1 MNFLKK
7 IRNFLIL
14 FTLFGVLTAGLD
26 YLRMNSGLAPIFNI
40 SKFDEKTRIQSYR
53 GLFYQASRKVK
64 VSTNE
69 SLVDSSNIEY
79 TVLNQKIN
87 VPKQFKKQ
95 ERDFLIKTDVIKD
108 CTEQSKLYYADLN
121 VKVYTYCLNDIK
133 VEENNK
139 TKELK
144 DLLTKEIR
152 RKKLSLDIIDN
163 NIDSII
169 KELKLSN
176 EEELYLDIG
185 TGKISPNTVINVITP
200 KEENYIDVNK
210 YIRIQSKEISAKND
224 ILVDGIDEIKV
235 TLANCCKPINGDE
248 IVGYISRGNGVI
260 VHSKN
265 CPNLKNMEDRLI
277 NVSWSKKSESK
288 FPANIRI
295 FSSKNDNLLLD
306 IITKSSG
313 LNINITN
320 INTTINDDKN
330 IYDLVVMVENTE
342 KLNKY
347 IDNLKQ
353 IKDIIDVQRI
363 FN

>member
-7 IRNFLIL
+7 IRNFLII

-144 DLLTKEIR
+144 DLLTK
-152 RKKLSLDIIDN
+152 
-163 NIDSII
+163 
-169 KELKLSN
+169 
-176 EEELYLDIG
+176 
-185 TGKISPNTVINVITP
+185 
-200 KEENYIDVNK
+200 
-210 YIRIQSKEISAKND
+210 
-224 ILVDGIDEIKV
+224 
-235 TLANCCKPINGDE
+235 
-248 IVGYISRGNGVI
+248 
-260 VHSKN
+260 
-265 CPNLKNMEDRLI
+265 
-277 NVSWSKKSESK
+277 
-288 FPANIRI
+288 
-295 FSSKNDNLLLD
+295 
-306 IITKSSG
+306 
-313 LNINITN
+313 
-320 INTTINDDKN
+320 DKN
-330 IYDLVVMVENTE
+330 ILKNIDYKLAYTGINADKTTLMYEDLYNLSNNGLTMYRCNKQNINDVYFAPAGVSMQQDFCTYKDDDFKFIYEIEEAPAENTE
-342 KLNKY
+342 KIEGEDTKEVFYEDETYRYEFDVPTLNRISITTPEIRGKAATSTPLKTILDY
-347 IDNLKQ
+347 KILTLDELAEKGLKFNKIDKKKGQEELQKKALEEAKKQ
-353 IKDIIDVQRI
+353 QEASQNQQDNPNNNQ
-363 FN
+363 NQ

>member
-40 SKFDEKTRIQSYR
+40 NKFDEKTRIQSYR

-95 ERDFLIKTDVIKD
+95 ERDFLIKTNVIKD

-144 DLLTKEIR
+144 DLLTK
-152 RKKLSLDIIDN
+152 
-163 NIDSII
+163 
-169 KELKLSN
+169 
-176 EEELYLDIG
+176 
-185 TGKISPNTVINVITP
+185 
-200 KEENYIDVNK
+200 
-210 YIRIQSKEISAKND
+210 
-224 ILVDGIDEIKV
+224 
-235 TLANCCKPINGDE
+235 
-248 IVGYISRGNGVI
+248 
-260 VHSKN
+260 
-265 CPNLKNMEDRLI
+265 
-277 NVSWSKKSESK
+277 
-288 FPANIRI
+288 
-295 FSSKNDNLLLD
+295 
-306 IITKSSG
+306 
-313 LNINITN
+313 
-320 INTTINDDKN
+320 DKN
-330 IYDLVVMVENTE
+330 ILKNIDYKLAYTGINADKTTLMYEDLYNLSNNGLTMYRCNKQNINDVYFAPAGVSMQQDFCAYKDDDFKFIYEIEEAPAENTE
-342 KLNKY
+342 KIEGEDTKEVFYEDETYRYEFDVPTLNRISITTPEIRGKAATSTPLKTILDY
-347 IDNLKQ
+347 KILTLDELAEKGLKFNKIDKKKEQEELQKKALEEAKKQ
-353 IKDIIDVQRI
+353 QEASQNQQDNPNNNQ
-363 FN
+363 NQ